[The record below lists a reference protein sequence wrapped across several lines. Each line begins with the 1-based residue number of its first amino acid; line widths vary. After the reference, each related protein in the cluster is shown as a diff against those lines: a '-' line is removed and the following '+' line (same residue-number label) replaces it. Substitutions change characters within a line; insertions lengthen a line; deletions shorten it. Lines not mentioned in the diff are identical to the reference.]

1 MEKIEK
7 IKWDEALSV
16 DIPEIDDLQKKI
28 FALIDVLID
37 LKDDHANAKDSSI
50 NVAELT
56 EYGRYYFSKEEEYL
70 RKAGYPETDVHA
82 KEHRRFIKSTVSLRR
97 QVAEDRNNLTYG
109 VIKEL
114 RDWLIVHISTHD
126 HKYVPFLRT
135 NSYILESR
143 AK

>member
-1 MEKIEK
+1 MEKIDK
-7 IKWDEALSV
+7 IEWDAGLSV
-16 DIPEIDDLQKKI
+16 DIPEIDELQKKI
-28 FALIDVLID
+28 FALLDVLID
-37 LKDDHANAKDSSI
+37 LKDDQANAKDSSI

-70 RKAGYPETDVHA
+70 RKAGYPEIEVHA

-109 VIKEL
+109 IIKEL

-135 NSYILESR
+135 NSYILECR